1 MDFAWSDEQ
10 AAFRKEVLRFARE
23 ELKDDVIT
31 RDHNSEFS
39 RDLWEKCAKFGIQG
53 LPIPVEYGGGG
64 ADTLTTVCALE
75 ALGYGCHDNG
85 LIFSINAHM
94 WSSEIPIWNFG
105 TEEQKR
111 KYLPGLVSGGIG
123 LHAMTEPGSGS
134 DAYSLKS
141 RAVKKGDKYILNG
154 SKTFSS
160 NAVDADVTIV
170 FANLDPSLGNAGVTA
185 FLVDK
190 GTPGFSV
197 GRKLHKM
204 GLRTSPM
211 AEIALQDCEIPV
223 SNLLGKEFGGQAVF
237 TSSMEWERI
246 CILAS
251 HLGAMQRILDTCVK
265 YARERKQFGE
275 PIGKFPAINNKI
287 AEMDI
292 RLETGRLA
300 LYKAAWLKSQGRH
313 PLREA
318 SIAKVFVSEAC
329 IQSCLDAIQI
339 HGGYGYMTEYE
350 LERELRD
357 SIAGTIYSG
366 TSEVHRVII
375 GNMLGL

>member
-1 MDFAWSDEQ
+1 LDFAWNEEQ

-31 RDHNSEFS
+31 RDHNEEFS
-39 RDLWEKCAKFGIQG
+39 RPLWEKCAKFGIQG

-64 ADTLTTVCALE
+64 ADILTTVCALE

-85 LIFSINAHM
+85 LLFSINAHM
-94 WSSEIPIWNFG
+94 WSSEIPIWSFG
-105 TEEQKR
+105 TEVQKK
-111 KYLPGLVSGGIG
+111 KYLPGLVSGGLG

-134 DAYSLKS
+134 DAYSLKT
-141 RAVKKGDKYILNG
+141 RAERKGDKYVLNG

-160 NAVDADVTIV
+160 NAPNADVTIV
-170 FANLDPSLGNAGVTA
+170 FANLDPTRGRNGVTA

-190 GTPGFSV
+190 GTPGFTV

-223 SNLLGKEFGGQAVF
+223 ENLLGKEFGGQAVF

-251 HLGAMQRILDTCVK
+251 HLGAMQRIMETCVK
-265 YARERKQFGE
+265 YAKERKQFGE
-275 PIGKFPAINNKI
+275 PIGKFPAIANKI
-287 AEMDI
+287 ADMDV

-300 LYKAAWLKSQGRH
+300 LYKAAWMKSQGRH

-318 SIAKVFVSEAC
+318 SIAKLYVSEAC
-329 IQSCLDAIQI
+329 VKSCLDAIQL
-339 HGGYGYMTEYE
+339 HGGYGYTTEYE

-357 SIAGTIYSG
+357 AIAGTIYSG

-375 GNMLGL
+375 ANMQGL